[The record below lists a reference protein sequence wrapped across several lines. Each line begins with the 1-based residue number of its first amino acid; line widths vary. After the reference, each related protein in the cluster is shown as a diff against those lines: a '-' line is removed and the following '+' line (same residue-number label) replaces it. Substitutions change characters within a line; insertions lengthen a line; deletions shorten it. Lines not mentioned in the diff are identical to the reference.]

1 MAAEGEAADRVGKVA
16 FLGVLS
22 QRLREFQPGGGSSSW
37 RWREFQP
44 DSGLEAAATSEEGSE
59 AGSNAVALQ
68 VKFRANHGGAP
79 EILVTSG
86 GQRVEGVELK

>member
-1 MAAEGEAADRVGKVA
+1 VAAEGEAADRVGKVA

-44 DSGLEAAATSEEGSE
+44 DSGLATAAPSEL
-59 AGSNAVALQ
+59 AGSNEVALQ